1 MAPGSDH
8 DTLALAVAVGPIM
21 VHKGKPDPESHLDV
35 IRITIADG
43 AEKEL
48 RFVRARWFRGEQI
61 ACHGI
66 GASS

>member
-21 VHKGKPDPESHLDV
+21 VHKGKTDPESHLDV
-35 IRITIADG
+35 IRITISDG

-48 RFVRARWFRGEQI
+48 RFVRA
-61 ACHGI
+61 
-66 GASS
+66 